1 MAAERTRDDF
11 PAKIKRA
18 LAYRVSLQCSNP
30 LCKAP
35 TAAAH
40 SAPDEFN
47 CIGEAAHITAAS
59 PGGPR
64 YDPTLSQVERC
75 SASNGIWLCRS
86 CARII
91 DTDEGRF
98 PPSLL
103 RCWKQAAEASLLAAL
118 RLAPENQVVQS
129 DFTIETPFDLRRE
142 VNVRFGFSFLV
153 PERWNRWDPQNGDG
167 AKFAHPDDEQIEIRG
182 WGGYGILHDD
192 LESSVEWYMEVLR
205 KDGYFELISLSDVTR
220 SVCNIVES
228 GEDKELVQQAVK
240 AARMVYRS
248 GKYSY
253 LHVKTRV
260 SGTEF
265 DVRCQAPSGGYAEF
279 RPLFVHSTQSL
290 RILGMTMAA
299 HAKNAPTREEL
310 AR

>member
-1 MAAERTRDDF
+1 MPAERTRDDF

-30 LCKAP
+30 LCKVP

-64 YDPTLSQVERC
+64 YDPALSQAERC

-98 PPSLL
+98 PASIL
-103 RCWKQAAEASLLAAL
+103 RGWKQIAEASLQAAL
-118 RLAPENQVVQS
+118 KLTAEGQVVQS
-129 DFTIETPFDLRRE
+129 DFTLETPFDLRRE

-153 PERWNRWDPQNGDG
+153 PENWDRWDPQNGDG

-182 WGGYGILHDD
+182 WVGMQSFTRTSIARLNGIWTFSAKRD
-192 LESSVEWYMEVLR
+192 
-205 KDGYFELISLSDVTR
+205 IS
-220 SVCNIVES
+220 N
-228 GEDKELVQQAVK
+228 
-240 AARMVYRS
+240 
-248 GKYSY
+248 
-253 LHVKTRV
+253 
-260 SGTEF
+260 
-265 DVRCQAPSGGYAEF
+265 
-279 RPLFVHSTQSL
+279 
-290 RILGMTMAA
+290 
-299 HAKNAPTREEL
+299 
-310 AR
+310 